1 MSTRFN
7 AMLPFVLVAACSD
20 GATSETNTPAAVVD
34 TGSAEDA
41 VVVDT
46 GSVAVE
52 DTYESCGPGIEVTLC
67 TIDGG
72 GHTWPGGTPV
82 PSLGWTSTSISAT
95 DRMWSFFVDHPMP
108 R

>member
-20 GATSETNTPAAVVD
+20 GATSETSTPAAVVD

-46 GSVAVE
+46 GSVVVPRRA
-52 DTYESCGPGIEVTLC
+52 D
-67 TIDGG
+67 DGRVG
-72 GHTWPGGTPV
+72 DARRLLDEHARGV
-82 PSLGWTSTSISAT
+82 PQ
-95 DRMWSFFVDHPMP
+95 R
-108 R
+108 